1 MLPHSSLLF
10 HTAHAS
16 CYGYR
21 KPIPIQGTNIKLDTP
36 EALEQW
42 IAERK
47 KRFPTAERV
56 AEKEQKLSEAIE
68 RGQLPVDDPRQPR
81 QKRRRIEES
90 SNVSARGRGRG
101 RGRGADRGWRGRG
114 GGVAGHTTSDK
125 LDLSLPPKPVTTET
139 PSQSVAVKE
148 DLDSDSSS
156 DSDSDGA
163 PEVISS
169 KLAPEQSAPQED
181 AQMGEPET
189 PKPTDVKP
197 QAHRKVPARQPRR
210 PPHNPFA
217 SRPSLLRNVSTNFH
231 TYNHNLRI
239 SYHTFPPASPS
250 RDSYD
255 CLQPVPSY
263 TLPRGER
270 LLRQRRAQTRAG

>member
-1 MLPHSSLLF
+1 MLPFSSLLF
-10 HTAHAS
+10 HTIHAS

-114 GGVAGHTTSDK
+114 GGVSGPGRCHWERA
-125 LDLSLPPKPVTTET
+125 
-139 PSQSVAVKE
+139 
-148 DLDSDSSS
+148 
-156 DSDSDGA
+156 
-163 PEVISS
+163 S
-169 KLAPEQSAPQED
+169 KLTSVVLSKYVFVEAA
-181 AQMGEPET
+181 
-189 PKPTDVKP
+189 
-197 QAHRKVPARQPRR
+197 
-210 PPHNPFA
+210 
-217 SRPSLLRNVSTNFH
+217 NVSEMT
-231 TYNHNLRI
+231 
-239 SYHTFPPASPS
+239 
-250 RDSYD
+250 D
-255 CLQPVPSY
+255 
-263 TLPRGER
+263 
-270 LLRQRRAQTRAG
+270 